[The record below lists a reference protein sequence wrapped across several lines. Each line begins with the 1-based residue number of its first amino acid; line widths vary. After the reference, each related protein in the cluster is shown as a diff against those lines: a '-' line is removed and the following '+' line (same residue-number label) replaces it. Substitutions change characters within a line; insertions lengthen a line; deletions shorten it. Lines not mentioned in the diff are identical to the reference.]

1 MLFIWTESCCI
12 VIVVPITQLFHL
24 KGNCSGKKNF
34 FFIPSIDRVCGSDAQ
49 KKKSDFLHGS
59 VRRYKTLR
67 SSTNCGCGHLMTHFV
82 GIAITQQFIV
92 VAFT

>member
-1 MLFIWTESCCI
+1 MGEIL
-12 VIVVPITQLFHL
+12 
-24 KGNCSGKKNF
+24 
-34 FFIPSIDRVCGSDAQ
+34 FFIPSIGRVCGTDAQ
-49 KKKSDFLHGS
+49 EKKLDFLHDS

-92 VAFT
+92 VVFT